1 MSVNNEMSTSKYFAP
16 PHSVEPLP
24 HTIRWGLIGVGI
36 CGLASFISTLALF
49 SLLFYRLFTWR
60 THYKT
65 FLGYNQYV
73 VLFMNLIFADLCQAS
88 AFVISFYWIAK
99 NAILAPTVTCATQGF
114 LLHFGDVASAFFV
127 LSIAV
132 HTFMTAVLSTRVA
145 YPTFNV
151 MLWLV
156 WLAALVLTVLGLA
169 LHKQTYFVRAG
180 AWCWVSDD
188 YEAERLALHYVWLF
202 LSEFGLLVI
211 YLVTFFKLRHQTS
224 QLFAEQR
231 RASNELANQSTV
243 DAVKRITKLM
253 MLYPFVYVLLTL
265 PISACRMWSMA
276 HDGQPVSDATQC
288 IVGALLASCGWVDCL
303 LYSLTRKRLIR
314 ETMGGA
320 HSSSHGSRNRSH
332 PEHDSQMPDSEQQK
346 KPLPPEPHE
355 SQTAAFL
362 ERFGARMADTAA
374 FLGIWRRKR
383 MEITRTTTIEIRSEA
398 VDISNGK
405 RMPPSCVWSEI
416 TSDAPQKQ
424 RKSRSEQRAERNSED
439 PVYER
444 SPSPQRFADLG
455 FAQSGK
461 IIGIPPPPPKPPANK
476 RWTRTRAV
484 ELQVLPQGKDWSV
497 EVAKS

>member
-1 MSVNNEMSTSKYFAP
+1 MSSSKYFAA
-16 PHSVEPLP
+16 PHSIEPLP
-24 HTIRWGLIGVGI
+24 HTIRWGLIGVGL

-73 VLFMNLIFADLCQAS
+73 VLFINLIFADLCQAS
-88 AFVISFYWIAK
+88 AFLVSFYWIRK
-99 NAILAPTVTCATQGF
+99 DAILAPTVTCATQGF

-132 HTFMTAVLSTRVA
+132 HTFLTAVLSIRVS
-145 YPTFNV
+145 YPTFSIA
-151 MLWLV
+151 LWLI

-169 LHKQTYFVRAG
+169 LHKQNYFVRAG

-188 YEAERLALHYVWLF
+188 YEAERLALHYFWLF

-211 YLVTFFKLRHQTS
+211 YLITFFKLRHQTS

-231 RASNELANQSTV
+231 RASNELANQTTV

-276 HDGQPVSDATQC
+276 RDGHPVSEATQC
-288 IVGALLASCGWVDCL
+288 IVGSLLASCGWVDCL
-303 LYSLTRKRLIR
+303 LYSLTRKQLIR

-320 HSSSHGSRNRSH
+320 HGSSHGSRNRSQC
-332 PEHDSQMPDSEQQK
+332 EHDSQMPDSEQKQK
-346 KPLPPEPHE
+346 PSPPKPQQNQLKAFWHRCGAQIGE
-355 SQTAAFL
+355 TAAS
-362 ERFGARMADTAA
+362 
-374 FLGIWRRKR
+374 LGVWRRKR

-398 VDISNGK
+398 NDSSNGK
-405 RMPPSCVWSEI
+405 QMPPSCVWSET
-416 TSDAPQKQ
+416 TSDAQKQ
-424 RKSRSEQRAERNSED
+424 RKGRSERRAERDTED
-439 PVYER
+439 PDYEQ
-444 SPSPQRFADLG
+444 SPSPQRFTDLG
-455 FAQSGK
+455 FARSGPV
-461 IIGIPPPPPKPPANK
+461 IAMPPPPPKPPANK
-476 RWTRTRAV
+476 RWTRTRAI
-484 ELQVLPQGKDWSV
+484 ELQVLPQAED
-497 EVAKS
+497 KSGETQKP

>member
-1 MSVNNEMSTSKYFAP
+1 MSNSKYFAA
-16 PHSVEPLP
+16 PHSIDPLP
-24 HTIRWGLIGVGI
+24 TTVRWGLIGVGI
-36 CGLASFISTLALF
+36 CGLASFVSTLTLF

-60 THYKT
+60 TRYKT

-88 AFVISFYWIAK
+88 AFVISFHWIAK
-99 NAILAPTVTCATQGF
+99 DAILAPTVPCATQGF
-114 LLHFGDVASAFFV
+114 LLHFGDIASAFFV

-145 YPTFNV
+145 YPIFNIS
-151 MLWLV
+151 LWLI

-188 YEAERLALHYVWLF
+188 YEAERLALHYVWIF
-202 LSEFGLLVI
+202 LSEFALIVI
-211 YLVTFFKLRHQTS
+211 YLIIFFKLRHQTS

-288 IVGALLASCGWVDCL
+288 IVGSLLASCGWVDCL
-303 LYSLTRKRLIR
+303 LYSLTRNRLIR

-320 HSSSHGSRNRSH
+320 HGSSHGSRNQSLR
-332 PEHDSQMPDSEQQK
+332 EHDSQMPDNEQNR
-346 KPLPPEPHE
+346 KPVPPEPCPNQLAIFWKRF
-355 SQTAAFL
+355 STQIGNAA
-362 ERFGARMADTAA
+362 AS
-374 FLGIWRRKR
+374 LGIWRRKR
-383 MEITRTTTIEIRSEA
+383 MEITRTTTIEIRSDA
-398 VDISNGK
+398 VDTPNGK
-405 RMPPSCVWSEI
+405 RMPPSCMWSEI
-416 TSDAPQKQ
+416 TSDAQIQ
-424 RKSRSEQRAERNSED
+424 RESRSKQRAERNTED
-439 PVYER
+439 PDYER

-455 FAQSGK
+455 FARSGQV
-461 IIGIPPPPPKPPANK
+461 IGIPQTPPKPPANK
-476 RWTRTRAV
+476 RWTRTRAI
-484 ELQVLPQGKDWSV
+484 ELQVLPQGKEKSG
-497 EVAKS
+497 EVAKL